1 MTANDNLAH
10 SRQAPRRTQPAGFG
24 WADIIGP
31 FAALYAYLGIGLAYP
46 IRSSTAPT
54 STALSRRSIGG
65 PCLQSAQARS
75 CCTGCSCR
83 SGARYAIGSA

>member
-31 FAALYAYLGIGLAYP
+31 FAVATVVGVVFLWLFNNGWRA
-46 IRSSTAPT
+46 
-54 STALSRRSIGG
+54 
-65 PCLQSAQARS
+65 
-75 CCTGCSCR
+75 
-83 SGARYAIGSA
+83 